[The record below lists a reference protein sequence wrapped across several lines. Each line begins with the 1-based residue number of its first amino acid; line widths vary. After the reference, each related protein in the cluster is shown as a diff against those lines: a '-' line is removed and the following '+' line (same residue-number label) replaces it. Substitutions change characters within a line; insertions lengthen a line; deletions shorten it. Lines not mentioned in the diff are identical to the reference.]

1 MLEATSG
8 ASAASRPETIRHAGA
23 SSLPECAPVESAAR
37 PRLSVVIPVY
47 NERRTIEE
55 VLRRVQAVDI
65 EKEIIVVDDGSE
77 DGGRTPAANGRCQ
90 YSRAGQSLLAPA
102 YQETIRLPSKA
113 ARLLRHPKL
122 ALSAP
127 FAATPE

>member
-1 MLEATSG
+1 M
-8 ASAASRPETIRHAGA
+8 
-23 SSLPECAPVESAAR
+23 ESAAR

-77 DGGRTPAANGRCQ
+77 DGGRTGA
-90 YSRAGQSLLAPA
+90 
-102 YQETIRLPSKA
+102 IA
-113 ARLLRHPKL
+113 ARYGSRV
-122 ALSAP
+122 ATTR
-127 FAATPE
+127 FATAT